1 MPPFLHILI
10 WEPARPNVEAPV
22 HVRREVPKLDG
33 SQGGFIALVVALSII
48 IVISCTAV
56 FFLLR
61 NHEPTEQERTI
72 RRERSHRY
80 REEPEFSTTVPLRE
94 KIGNMFS
101 FWNKKGVGRGLYSR
115 RPTGRGWVQTGSGDE
130 WEPESDHEDDAEIA
144 PYPGRR
150 THHFGNDDS
159 SPSSDHRM
167 VDSPFRSPP
176 SDSGLHPYITGSYV
190 DPFSKESPRP
200 NFSPTESDIDRSR
213 SPALSSPG
221 SLSASHVTSAVLH
234 ESSLE
239 DGIHHNQRQ
248 FTAQSGTS
256 VRTFEGGTKFIESL

>member
-1 MPPFLHILI
+1 LI
-10 WEPARPNVEAPV
+10 
-22 HVRREVPKLDG
+22 
-33 SQGGFIALVVALSII
+33 GFIALVVVLSII

-61 NHEPTEQERTI
+61 NHEPTEQERAI
-72 RRERSHRY
+72 RRERSRRY
-80 REEPEFSTTVPLRE
+80 REEPDFSTTLPLRE
-94 KIGNMFS
+94 KIGNIFS
-101 FWNKKGVGRGLYSR
+101 FWDKKGGGRGLYSKR
-115 RPTGRGWVQTGSGDE
+115 RTGRGWVQAGSGDE
-130 WEPESDHEDDAEIA
+130 WEPESDHEDDAEIR

-176 SDSGLHPYITGSYV
+176 SDSDLHPYISGSYV
-190 DPFSKESPRP
+190 DPFSKDLQHSH
-200 NFSPTESDIDRSR
+200 FSPTESDIDRSR
-213 SPALSSPG
+213 SPVSLSSP
-221 SLSASHVTSAVLH
+221 SSISASHVTSAVLH
-234 ESSLE
+234 ESGSG
-239 DGIHHNQRQ
+239 DGIHHDQRQ